1 MKRFLLIISAFLM
14 PLVALCQNSK
24 FSLVFS
30 TEMGTAEISPNQAL
44 SAFNYPSSNQHLG
57 TSVEVMLGTEIECS
71 RIGAHYLTMA
81 SFLGN
86 EMSESVVL
94 DHIGAYLGVR
104 SPDTQS
110 LSVQVGIGLGRLSAV
125 NNYCYNNLYQSVSRH
140 GWGIPFNLGVTYRL
154 TEHMHAKLSVGCY
167 AGKLSNQNLDILGS
181 MANNN
186 QLLWSTKTMIGIEL
200 RR

>member
-1 MKRFLLIISAFLM
+1 M
-14 PLVALCQNSK
+14 PLVALCQNPE
-24 FSLVFS
+24 FSLIYS

-44 SAFNYPSSNQHLG
+44 SAFNSPISSQHMG
-57 TSVEVMLGTEIECS
+57 AVEVMLGTEIECS

-110 LSVQVGIGLGRLSAV
+110 LSVQVGVGFGRVSAV
-125 NNYCYNNLYQSVSRH
+125 NHYYLNNLYQSASRH

-154 TEHMHAKLSVGCY
+154 TERLHAKLSLGCY
-167 AGKLSNQNLDILGS
+167 FGHLNTQSLDILADE
-181 MANNN
+181 ANANPSF
-186 QLLWSTKTMIGIEL
+186 WSSKTMIGIEF